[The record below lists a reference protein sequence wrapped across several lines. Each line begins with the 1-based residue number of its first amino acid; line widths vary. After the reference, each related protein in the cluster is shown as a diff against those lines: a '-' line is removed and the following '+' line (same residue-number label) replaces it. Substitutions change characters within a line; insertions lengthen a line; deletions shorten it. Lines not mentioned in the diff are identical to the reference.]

1 MPTSRAHPHPRGRG
15 ATLPPELHQI
25 NRNAAGV
32 DIGAATHYVAVP
44 PGRDPEGCDVRAFG
58 AFTADLYL
66 LAEWLT
72 RCGIETVAME
82 STGVYWIPLF
92 ERLSARGFEV
102 RLVDPRQLKRVPGR
116 KTDVLDCQW
125 IQQLHTF
132 GLLAAAFRPE
142 DQICVLR
149 SYLRQRAML
158 VTYAAQPIQHMQK
171 ALELMNLKL
180 AHVVSDIA
188 GRTGLAIIRAI
199 LDGQR
204 DPRALATL
212 RDPHCKADA
221 ATIARALEGSWRAEH
236 LFELRQAVELLEFYQ
251 RQIAACDREIEAPLT
266 RFADKPGGPPR
277 PDAARRRKA
286 RRTALRFDARQH
298 LHRLTGVD
306 LTQIDG
312 IDAPTALTVVGEIGL
327 DMTRW
332 PTEKHFASWLG
343 LAPGSHVSGGKQRSG
358 RTQPSSSRAAAAL
371 RLAASSL
378 YHSRS
383 ALGAFHRR
391 LKARLGAPKAITA
404 TAHKLACLIYRMLR
418 FGTDYVDRG
427 QDYYERRYQGRVVS
441 HLMRRAQELGY
452 TLTKNDG
459 PPATSSPAS
468 P

>member
-1 MPTSRAHPHPRGRG
+1 MPTSRVPPPPRRW
-15 ATLPPELHQI
+15 AAVSPPPELHQV

-32 DIGAATHYVAVP
+32 DIGATSHYVAVP
-44 PGRDPEGCDVRAFG
+44 PGRDPGGCAFRAFG
-58 AFTADLYL
+58 AFTADLHA
-66 LAEWLT
+66 LAAWLT
-72 RCGIETVAME
+72 RCGIQTVAME

-92 ERLSARGFEV
+92 ELLSARGFEV

-125 IQQLHTF
+125 IQQLHSF
-132 GLLAAAFRPE
+132 GLLAAAFRPD

-149 SYLRQRAML
+149 SYLRQRATL
-158 VTYAAQPIQHMQK
+158 VTYAARHIQHMQK

-180 AHVVSDIA
+180 AHVVRDIV

-204 DPRALATL
+204 EPRALATL
-212 RDPHCKADA
+212 RDPHCKANA
-221 ATIARALEGSWRAEH
+221 ETIARALEGTWREEH
-236 LFELRQAVELLEFYQ
+236 LFELRQALELFEFYQ
-251 RQIAACDREIEAPLT
+251 RQIAACDREIEAHLT
-266 RFADKPGGPPR
+266 RLPDKPGGTLLSDAPHR
-277 PDAARRRKA
+277 PKA
-286 RRTALRFDARQH
+286 RRSALSFDARQH

-306 LTQIDG
+306 LTHIDG
-312 IDAPTALTVVGEIGL
+312 IDTPTALTVVGEIGF

-343 LAPGSHVSGGKQRSG
+343 LAPGSHLSGGKQRSG
-358 RTQPSSSRAAAAL
+358 RTKPSASRAAAAL

-418 FGTDYVDRG
+418 FGTDYLDRG
-427 QDYYERRYQGRVVS
+427 QDYYERRYQGRVVTNLS
-441 HLMRRAQELGY
+441 RRAQELGY
-452 TLTKNDG
+452 TLTKNEN
-459 PPATSSPAS
+459 PSSAVP
-468 P
+468 